1 MAECEHRENSSSFFS
16 IYKWVT
22 IAFALFAATL
32 SANAATITVPAGG
45 NLQSAIN
52 AAQYGDTIIVQ
63 AGTTYG
69 VSLVLPLKS
78 GTGEIVIQSSRLS
91 ELPAGVRVNP
101 SQSALFAKIQSVIP
115 AEPAVKTVAGAHH
128 YRFQGIEFSGTPGM
142 VIYDLIRFGEGRDT
156 QTTLESVPHDFVVD
170 RCYIHGFDTE
180 DVYRGVAVNSSE
192 TTVSNSYISNIHTVG
207 IETQAIGGWNGPGPF
222 HIINNYL
229 EAAGENVMFGGAD
242 AGIVNLVPS
251 DIEIRRNYMLK
262 PLSWKVGDPSY
273 AGIHWTVKNILELK
287 NARNVII
294 DGNVFENNWTD
305 AQDGRAILFTVRNQ
319 ECTAPWST
327 VENVTFTNNIV
338 KNAEGAL
345 NLLGYDNEVTA
356 AFGKCIPASTSG
368 RGTNALIKNN
378 FFYNINGPFM
388 QLNGFYNVT
397 LDHNTSFQTNNTYTL
412 YGQQSLGYVSTNNLT
427 IENPYGIYGDGG
439 YMGTAGLTKYT
450 PSFVFSKNLM
460 VRAAASTNPS
470 GNFYPAQVSDVGFVD
485 FAGGNYA
492 LSSSSAY
499 RNAGTDGK
507 DIGVDFTQL
516 NGAQSGNI
524 STPTP
529 TPTPIPNI
537 TPTPTP
543 TATPTPTPNIT
554 PTPTP
559 SATPTPS
566 PSPGPTASPTP
577 TPVPGAPQVTLTVPS
592 NGATFVAGTD
602 ITLAATASDPGGS
615 ISKVDFYRGTTLIG
629 TDTSSPYSIVWSK
642 ATKGNY
648 ALTAKATDN
657 SGLSTT
663 SAVVSITVTNSPNSV
678 NRAKG
683 RADALVQQTSAV
695 AQTQGYAGAAD
706 ASYAENATLASEI
719 TDLTA
724 DISQAYSEFQ
734 AESSAF
740 GTTTQ
745 AIDVQLR
752 AAMLFSKAS
761 TGLAMRAASSP
772 NIKNNLLRIASH
784 LAIAGDLMRYGSITQ
799 ATADQAYA
807 AKARTDVVVGQ
818 ASVGYGLT
826 AASSVAPS
834 SLASIA
840 GGQPQPMA
848 SQTVFA
854 SLLSDGTLPYEVGGL
869 SVTVGGVAVPVLYA
883 SPTGVTFFMPAD
895 VPIAIAE
902 VIVSSQDGYICQGT
916 VSVEQDGTMIMTTS
930 QDQNGVAVAANGLN
944 LMTSNFN
951 VVSPGNF
958 GSDKR
963 TRLTFFATGI
973 SGSAVNSNTSN
984 DVNVGGQVRP
994 NFAEAIRVEARL
1006 GNGQVVSLPVEFA
1019 GAQGTLPGLDQVTVV
1034 LTSQLKAAGTVQLTL
1049 IVDGRRSSAPT
1060 IFIN

>member
-16 IYKWVT
+16 VYKWVS
-22 IAFALFAATL
+22 IIFALFAATL
-32 SANAATITVPAGG
+32 TANASTITVPAGG
-45 NLQSAIN
+45 DIQSAIN

-63 AGTTYG
+63 AGATYTA
-69 VSLVLPLKS
+69 SIVLPLKS

-91 ELPAGVRVNP
+91 ELPDGVRVSP
-101 SQSALFAKIQSVIP
+101 AQSALFAKFQSVIP
-115 AEPAVKTVAGAHH
+115 AEPVVKTVAGAHH
-128 YRFQGIEFSGTPGM
+128 YRFQGIEFSTTAG
-142 VIYDLIRFGEGRDT
+142 VIIYDVLRFGGGRDT
-156 QTTLESVPHDFVVD
+156 QTTLDSVPHHLVVD
-170 RCYIHGFDTE
+170 RCYIHGSDTE
-180 DVYRGVAVNSSE
+180 DVYRGVSVNSSE
-192 TTVSNSYISNIHTVG
+192 TTISNSYISNIHAVG

-222 HIINNYL
+222 HIVNNYL

-242 AGIVNLVPS
+242 PGIPNLVPS
-251 DIEIRRNYMLK
+251 DIEIRRNYMFK
-262 PLSWKVGDPSY
+262 PLSWKVGHPTY
-273 AGIHWTVKNILELK
+273 AGNHWTVKNILELK
-287 NARNVII
+287 NARNVVM

-305 AQDGRAILFTVRNQ
+305 AQDGKAILFTVRNQ

-327 VENVTFTNNIV
+327 LENLTFTNNIV

-345 NLLGYDNEVTA
+345 SLLGYDNEVTA
-356 AFGKCIPASTSG
+356 AFGKCNPASTSG
-368 RGTNALIKNN
+368 RGTNALVKNN
-378 FFYNINGPFM
+378 LFYNINGPFM

-397 LDHNTSFQTNNTYTL
+397 LDHNTSFQTYNTYTL

-439 YMGTAGLTKYT
+439 YMGTAGLTQYT

-460 VRAAASTNPS
+460 VGAAASSNPS

-492 LSSSSAY
+492 LSPSSPY

-507 DIGVDFTQL
+507 DLGADFTQL
-516 NGAQSGNI
+516 NAAQSGNASI
-524 STPTP
+524 PMPTP
-529 TPTPIPNI
+529 TPGPS
-537 TPTPTP
+537 
-543 TATPTPTPNIT
+543 ATPT

-566 PSPGPTASPTP
+566 PSPSPTATP

-592 NGATFVAGTD
+592 SGSTFVAGTN

-615 ISKVDFYRGTTLIG
+615 IAKVDFYRDTTLIG
-629 TDTSSPYSIVWSK
+629 TDTSSPYSVVWSK
-642 ATKGNY
+642 ASKGNY
-648 ALTAKATDN
+648 TLTAKATDN

-663 SAVVSITVTNSPNSV
+663 SAAVSITVTNSPNSV

-683 RADALVQQTSAV
+683 RADALVQQTDAL
-695 AQTQGYAGAAD
+695 AQTQGYSGAAD
-706 ASYAENATLASEI
+706 ASYVENTTLASEI
-719 TDLTA
+719 TALTT
-724 DISQAYSEFQ
+724 DIGQAYSEFQ

-740 GTTTQ
+740 GTKTQ
-745 AIDVQLR
+745 AIDLQLR
-752 AAMLFSKAS
+752 AAILFSKAS

-784 LAIAGDLMRYGSITQ
+784 LAIAEDLMVYGVITQ
-799 ATADQAYA
+799 ATADQANA
-807 AKARTDVVVGQ
+807 TKARTDVVVGQ
-818 ASVGYGLT
+818 ANIGYGMT
-826 AASSVAPS
+826 AVSSVAPS

-840 GGQPQPMA
+840 GGQLQPMT

-869 SVTVGGVAVPVLYA
+869 SVTVSGVAVPVLYA

-895 VPIAIAE
+895 VSLQMAE
-902 VIVSSQDGYICQGT
+902 VIVSSQDGYVCQGT
-916 VSVEQDGTMIMTTS
+916 VSVERNGTMLLTTS
-930 QDQNGVAVAANGLN
+930 QDQNGVAVAANGQN
-944 LMTSNFN
+944 LMTSNFE
-951 VVSPGNF
+951 VVTAGNF

-973 SGSAVNSNTSN
+973 SGSALNSNTSN
-984 DVNVGGQVRP
+984 DVNLGDRVRP
-994 NFAEAIRVEARL
+994 NFAEAITVEARL
-1006 GNGQVVSLPVEFA
+1006 GNGQVVNLPVEFA

-1034 LTSQLKAAGTVQLTL
+1034 LTSQLKGAGTVQLTL
-1049 IVDGRRSSAPT
+1049 IVGGRRSNAPT
-1060 IFIN
+1060 VFIK